1 MEIAVNHFQAQCLQ
15 IFSALQSNQEE
26 VIITADGKPIAK
38 IIPFSPKKSVLF
50 GRMSGTAK
58 IIGDIEQPL
67 DEVWNAEQ

>member
-15 IFSALQSNQEE
+15 IFNVLQATQEE
-26 VIITADGKPIAK
+26 IIITANGMPIAK
-38 IIPFSPKKSVLF
+38 IIPFALKKSVLF

-67 DEVWNAEQ
+67 EEIWDAEQ